1 MTIKNTAQTYGCVA
15 KWIHWLTVLFFLA
28 AYCSVYYRHWF
39 TEDKT
44 AENWT
49 ALQLHLSIGISIA
62 VLVILR
68 IVWKLM
74 NRTPNLEPGTKF
86 EHFTAKSGHLVLYG
100 IMIIM
105 PLTGYFGTGANTEFF
120 FLFDIPKFESTGLF
134 TTLFAEG
141 LGLSFAEFEKP
152 LDFIHKDI
160 GGAWLVWLLILGHAM
175 AALYHHFV
183 KQDRTLIKM
192 TFDK

>member
-74 NRTPNLEPGTKF
+74 NRKPNLEPGTKF

-120 FLFDIPKFESTGLF
+120 FL
-134 TTLFAEG
+134 
-141 LGLSFAEFEKP
+141 
-152 LDFIHKDI
+152 
-160 GGAWLVWLLILGHAM
+160 V
-175 AALYHHFV
+175 
-183 KQDRTLIKM
+183 
-192 TFDK
+192 